1 VYRTSVTDVTDDVMS
16 RVGEAMALAQRGDP
30 GSARA
35 AFATLWDEVGP
46 DGDPFHRVAIAH
58 ALADLQDD
66 THDELAW
73 DHRALA
79 AADALTDERAAAGGV
94 QGPVATFYPSL
105 HLNLADDY
113 LRLGDTLLATH
124 HAHQARASLPTL
136 PDDPYRHQ
144 IESALTR
151 VEEALSNR

>member
-1 VYRTSVTDVTDDVMS
+1 MTDVTDDVMS
-16 RVGEAMALAQRGDP
+16 RVGAAMALAQRGDP
-30 GSARA
+30 GGARA
-35 AFATLWDEVGP
+35 AFASLWDEVGP

-66 THDELAW
+66 THDELTW

-79 AADALTDERAAAGGV
+79 AAESLTDERAAAGGV

-124 HAHQARASLPTL
+124 HAWLARASLDAL
-136 PDDPYRHQ
+136 PDDGYRAQ
-144 IESALTR
+144 VESALTR
-151 VEEALSNR
+151 IETTLAT